1 MNLHTLGPIG
11 TDSQVA
17 ATHYMTNQTLVLHDT
32 FEEILTESVASIDWE
47 ILTFFEIMI

>member
-1 MNLHTLGPIG
+1 MKLHTLGPIG

-32 FEEILTESVASIDWE
+32 FEEILTQDRKSVV
-47 ILTFFEIMI
+47 